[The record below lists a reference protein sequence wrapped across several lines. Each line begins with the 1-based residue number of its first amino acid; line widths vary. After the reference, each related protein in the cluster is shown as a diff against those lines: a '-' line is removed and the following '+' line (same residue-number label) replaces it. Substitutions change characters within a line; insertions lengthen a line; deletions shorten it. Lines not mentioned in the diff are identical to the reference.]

1 MSREP
6 LVLRQTRAGKW
17 TLLALLFV
25 ALVLCDQG
33 TKFLAVDRLTSVFQR
48 HGQVTFLDKVQG
60 FYTHRHLELQTTG
73 GYTVWAPAWRMIYV
87 ENPGA
92 AWSLFSGLS
101 EGVRNAFFTVISL
114 AAIAFVLAYYRRLR
128 PEQRYY
134 QVALAMLLA
143 GAVGNFVDRLARRYV
158 IDFIDWY
165 VGRYHWPTFNVA
177 DSLIVVGVA
186 LLILHPGQ
194 RKGARGASQPEP
206 AREAARQRR
215 A

>member
-1 MSREP
+1 MNRGP
-6 LVLRQTRAGKW
+6 GKW
-17 TLLALLFV
+17 TVLAVLFV
-25 ALVLCDQG
+25 LLVLADQG
-33 TKFLAVDRLTSVFQR
+33 TKFLAVERLTNVFQR
-48 HGQVTFLDKVQG
+48 HGQVTFLEKVQG

-101 EGVRNAFFTVISL
+101 ERVRNAFFTVISL
-114 AAIAFVLAYYRRLR
+114 AAVAFVLAYYRRLR
-128 PEQRYY
+128 RDQRYY
-134 QVALAMLLA
+134 QVALALLLA
-143 GAVGNFVDRLARRYV
+143 GAVGNFVDRLARGYV

-165 VGRYHWPTFNVA
+165 VGRHHWPTFNVA

-194 RKGARGASQPEP
+194 RKAGAATARPASEREP
-206 AREAARQRR
+206 ARQRG

>member
-1 MSREP
+1 MSRGP
-6 LVLRQTRAGKW
+6 GKW
-17 TLLALLFV
+17 TVLAVLFV
-25 ALVLCDQG
+25 VLVLFDQG

-60 FYTHRHLELQTTG
+60 FYSHRHLELQTTG

-101 EGVRNAFFTVISL
+101 EGVRNTFFTIISL
-114 AAIAFVLAYYRRLR
+114 AAVAFVLGYYRRLR
-128 PEQRYY
+128 QDQRYY
-134 QVALAMLLA
+134 QLALSLLLA
-143 GAVGNFVDRLARRYV
+143 GAVGNFIDRLARRYV

-165 VGRYHWPTFNVA
+165 VGPHHWPTFNVA

-194 RKGARGASQPEP
+194 RKSARAASQAESEREPVRQRGA
-206 AREAARQRR
+206 
-215 A
+215 